1 MRRKEIT
8 MQQFWKRAKPILC
21 AAAAAAVCLA
31 CFFVVWFHY
40 LRGCET
46 KSQSVYLND
55 SYDTKTSAL
64 QNGETT
70 TQQFTTH
77 SAVYGVGLVFQRL
90 DPSVAGTLHIQLA
103 DAASGEIV
111 LDVTGNI
118 ATVIY
123 DSYTGF
129 LLDTP
134 VTDGAAHTWLLS
146 VTPTYTQAENQ
157 LALAKSTATAKD
169 FGTLHENGQAAEGSL
184 ALLAT
189 VEQLGALP
197 VKGYW
202 ALALVCAA
210 LAAGLVLLCRKK
222 CLGKAMLTF
231 LAVLALGLCYQ
242 FVLPAY
248 SAPDEE
254 IHYHTAY
261 ALSNSW
267 LGLKPSSP
275 ENNFIQRACDDDDV
289 FSNYKTTSYTY
300 RYLMQHLFDGAPAR
314 TEYTESQADLMGGY
328 KVPYA
333 LSAAGITLA
342 RLLRFGGV
350 ATAFFGRLWNL
361 IFFAAMAA
369 LAVRLAPV
377 GKGVFTAFALL
388 PGCLHLGG
396 SYSYD
401 SCLLALAMVL
411 TALCL
416 QCALQKEP
424 VSWRQTAGLCALCFF
439 LAPLKAIYLPL
450 CLFVFLIPSAR
461 YAGRRSRLATRLGAM
476 GAAGVNFFVYNALTL
491 YQVLRFSLHF
501 ASDAGA
507 DRIAPIT
514 AAGFPF
520 MGAGV
525 AAGSGLSVA
534 LTSAAANP
542 TSTYSLFYLLAHPG
556 VLLRLVCNTFF
567 PNAAAYAASFL
578 GGTLGYLNLSEINIS
593 GLILVGFLLVLLVAC
608 LPVRGEEKRLC
619 GWQRILLLFVFFV
632 VLGLVGMVCI
642 YWTPSAYDYLWGF
655 QGRYLLP
662 LLPCLLLAIPFRRIQ
677 AEGDT
682 FHAVLCGSF
691 ALELLTILNV
701 LAVVYQR

>member
-1 MRRKEIT
+1 
-8 MQQFWKRAKPILC
+8 MQQFWKRAKPIFC

-31 CFFVVWFHY
+31 CFFVVWFHF

-55 SYDTKTSAL
+55 SYDTQTAAL

-70 TQQFTTH
+70 TQQFTTD
-77 SAVYGVGLVFQRL
+77 SAVYGIGVVFQRL
-90 DPSVAGTLHIQLA
+90 SPDVAGTLHLQLVDTTTGTVA
-103 DAASGEIV
+103 LE
-111 LDVTGNI
+111 VTGNI

-134 VTDGAAHTWLLS
+134 VTDASSHTWQLS

-157 LALAKSTATAKD
+157 LALAKSTAVVKG
-169 FGTLHENGQAAEGSL
+169 FGALRENGQAAGGSL

-189 VEQLGALP
+189 VEQLGTLP

-210 LAAGLVLLCRKK
+210 LAAGLALLCQKQN
-222 CLGKAMLTF
+222 LGKAMLTF
-231 LAVLALGLCYQ
+231 LAVLTLGLCYQ

-248 SAPDEE
+248 AAPDEA

-261 ALSNSW
+261 ALSNRW
-267 LGLKPSSP
+267 LGLAPANP
-275 ENNFIQRACDDDDV
+275 ENNFIQRACDDDAV
-289 FSNYKTTSYTY
+289 FSNYKTSPYTY
-300 RYLMQHLFDGAPAR
+300 RYLMQHLFDGAPAQA
-314 TEYTESQADLMGGY
+314 EYTESHVELMGGY
-328 KVPYA
+328 KAPYV

-342 RLLRFGGV
+342 RLLGFGGV
-350 ATAFFGRLWNL
+350 GTAFFGRLWNL
-361 IFFAAMAA
+361 VFFAAMAA

-377 GKGVFTAFALL
+377 GKGIFAAFALL

-416 QCALQKEP
+416 QCALQEKP
-424 VSWRQTAGLCALCFF
+424 VRWQQTAGLCALCFF

-450 CLFVFLIPSAR
+450 CLFVFLIPSVR
-461 YAGRRSRLATRLGAM
+461 YAGRRSRLLTRLGAM
-476 GAAGVNFFVYNALTL
+476 GAAGVNFFAYNALTL

-507 DRIAPIT
+507 DRISAI
-514 AAGFPF
+514 AAGTFPF
-520 MGAGV
+520 AGAGV
-525 AAGSGLSVA
+525 AAGSGLAAA
-534 LTSAAANP
+534 LTSAAVNP

-556 VLLRLVCNTFF
+556 LLLKLLCNTFF
-567 PNAAAYAASFL
+567 PNAAAYASSFL
-578 GGTLGYLNLSEINIS
+578 GGTLGYLNLSEIRIS
-593 GLILVGFLLVLLVAC
+593 GLILVGFLLMLLLAC
-608 LPVRGEEKRLC
+608 LPLRGEEKRLS
-619 GWQRILLLFVFFV
+619 GWQRILLLAVFLV

-677 AEGDT
+677 VEGDT
-682 FHAVLCGSF
+682 FSTVLCGSF